1 MVDMSEVQLTFSLV
15 NPDILKHKIKKTA
28 IYSEAEAK
36 KDETTPS
43 KEDLN
48 IVLVGKTMDKLSLDM
63 KRVININTTVAGDII
78 TSAEKILKIGTDFD
92 KASGNKSDTL
102 KVFKETVLTAKSFN
116 RYIKTVEKSERTA
129 GSVIIGAY
137 LLATLDIAGIISEA
151 INAISTGK
159 YSSID
164 EYATSTKAYIAMI
177 DSAKKLNG
185 EEVSK
190 IQSELFKESD
200 DVSLDSLSPLA
211 QKGMLMY
218 SESTTVGLL
227 RLIKGLLFKGL
238 YVILGPIRYVIYLFL
253 YAKYSMAERLN
264 QVKKTISMYDESIP
278 VSEKEVRIEQLEK
291 TANDIKIDRIKTMA
305 KVDEVIEADRKEN
318 AKDANELFTV

>member
-1 MVDMSEVQLTFSLV
+1 MVDMNEVQLTFSLV

-102 KVFKETVLTAKSFN
+102 KVFEETVLTAKSFN

-218 SESTTVGLL
+218 SESTT
-227 RLIKGLLFKGL
+227 
-238 YVILGPIRYVIYLFL
+238 YSFL
-253 YAKYSMAERLN
+253 NLTKS
-264 QVKKTISMYDESIP
+264 
-278 VSEKEVRIEQLEK
+278 
-291 TANDIKIDRIKTMA
+291 
-305 KVDEVIEADRKEN
+305 
-318 AKDANELFTV
+318 FCH